1 MKTTDFY
8 ELMKNETKYAKMKWA
23 EKLGVST
30 SGFYAWLHDRNR
42 RKASADALRRKVI
55 SVFDDGQGVYGA
67 DRICGILRRSG
78 ISASYPVVKRIMAQE
93 GLKSCHCRRRQRSLT
108 DSRKARGTGY
118 ENLTKG
124 LAIERPLQV
133 MSSDIS
139 YIRTGEGFDYLCQI
153 RDVMTNTVLA
163 SCQAENMKKELVLKT
178 LKAAQ
183 NRWHLPSGV
192 IFHSDRG
199 SQYTSAE
206 VMEQVAA
213 YGWKQSFS
221 AVGKPGDNAWSESF
235 FSILKK
241 EIVHWRFYPTREA
254 ARQAIFEYIEVFYN
268 RRKVQKRLGYLSP
281 IQFLNAWNKRALP
294 CSA

>member
-1 MKTTDFY
+1 MKS
-8 ELMKNETKYAKMKWA
+8 ETKYAKTKWA

-30 SGFYAWLHDRNR
+30 SGFYAWQHDHNR
-42 RKASADALRRKVI
+42 RKTSGDALRKKVI
-55 SVFDDGQGVYGA
+55 SVFEEGQGVYGA
-67 DRICGILRRSG
+67 ERICGIFRRNG
-78 ISASYPVVKRIMAQE
+78 DSASYPVVKRIMAQE
-93 GLKSCHCRRRQRSLT
+93 GLQSCHCRRRQRSLT
-108 DSRKARGTGY
+108 DSRKARGEVY
-118 ENLTKG
+118 KNLTKG
-124 LAIERPLQV
+124 LEIERPFQV
-133 MSSDIS
+133 LSSDIS

-153 RDVMTNTVLA
+153 CDVYSNTVLA
-163 SCQAENMKKELVLKT
+163 SCEAENMKQELILST

-183 NRWHLPSGV
+183 DRWRLPSGV

-199 SQYTSAE
+199 SQYTATD
-206 VMEQVAA
+206 VMGQIAA

-268 RRKVQKRLGYLSP
+268 RRRVQKRLGYLSP
-281 IQFLNAWNKRALP
+281 IQFLTAWNKRALP

>member
-1 MKTTDFY
+1 MRTTDFY
-8 ELMKNETKYAKMKWA
+8 DLMKNETKYAKTKWA

-30 SGFYAWLHDRNR
+30 SGFYTWLHDRKR
-42 RKASADALRRKVI
+42 RQASDDELRKKVV
-55 SVFDDGQGVYGA
+55 SVFDEGQGVYGA
-67 DRICGILRRSG
+67 DRICGILRRNG
-78 ISASYPVVKRIMAQE
+78 ESASYPVVNRIMAQE

-108 DSRKARGTGY
+108 DSRKARGDEY
-118 ENLTKG
+118 KNLTKE
-124 LAIERPLQV
+124 LEITRPFQV
-133 MSSDIS
+133 LSSDIS

-153 RDVMTNTVLA
+153 RDVYSNTVLA
-163 SCQAENMKKELVLKT
+163 SCQAEKMKKELVLKT

-183 NRWHLPSGV
+183 DRWHLPAGV

-206 VMEQVAA
+206 VMAQVVG
-213 YGWKQSFS
+213 YGWNQSFS

-268 RRKVQKRLGYLSP
+268 RRRVQKRLKYLSP
-281 IQFLNAWNKRALP
+281 IQFLNT
-294 CSA
+294 

>member
-1 MKTTDFY
+1 VKTTDFY
-8 ELMKNETKYAKMKWA
+8 ELMNTETKYARAKWA

-30 SGFYAWLHDRNR
+30 SGYYAWLHWRKR
-42 RKASADALRRKVI
+42 RRAADDSRREKVI
-55 SVFDDGQGVYGA
+55 AVFNDGQGVYGV
-67 DRICGILRRSG
+67 DRICGILRRG
-78 ISASYPVVKRIMAQE
+78 RDSASYPVVKRILSQE
-93 GLKSCHCRRRQRSLT
+93 GLKSCHCKRRQRSLT
-108 DSRKARGTGY
+108 DSRKARGY
-118 ENLTKG
+118 EYKNLTKG
-124 LAIERPLQV
+124 LEITRPFQV
-133 MSSDIS
+133 LSSDIS

-153 RDVMTNTVLA
+153 RDVCSNTVLA
-163 SCQAENMKKELVLKT
+163 SCQADNMKKELVLKT

-183 NRWHLPSGV
+183 DRWHLPADV

-199 SQYTSAE
+199 SQYTAAE
-206 VMEQVAA
+206 VMERIAA

-254 ARQAIFEYIEVFYN
+254 ARQAVFEYIEVFYN
-268 RRKVQKRLGYLSP
+268 RRRVQKRLGYLSP
-281 IQFLNAWNKRALP
+281 IQFLHACNKPALL

>member
-1 MKTTDFY
+1 MKTRDFY
-8 ELMKNETKYAKMKWA
+8 DLMNTEPKYAKAKWA

-30 SGFYAWLHDRNR
+30 SGFYTWLHERKR
-42 RKASADALRRKVI
+42 RQEAAEILRKKVI
-55 SVFDDGQGVYGA
+55 DVFYQGQGVYGA
-67 DRICGILRRSG
+67 ERICGILRSNG
-78 ISASYPVVKRIMAQE
+78 DSASYPVVKRIMAQE

-108 DSRKARGTGY
+108 DSKKARGDEY
-118 ENLTKG
+118 KNLTKG
-124 LAIERPLQV
+124 HEITKPFQV
-133 MSSDIS
+133 LSSDIS

-163 SCQAENMKKELVLKT
+163 SCQTENMKKELVLKT

-183 NRWHLPSGV
+183 DRWHLPSGV

-199 SQYTSAE
+199 SQYTSAN

-213 YGWKQSFS
+213 FGWKQSFS

-268 RRKVQKRLGYLSP
+268 RRRVQKRLGYLSP
-281 IQFLNAWNKRALP
+281 IQFLNAWNNPVLP

>member
-1 MKTTDFY
+1 VKTIDFY
-8 ELMKNETKYAKMKWA
+8 DLMKNETKCAKAKWA
-23 EKLGVST
+23 EKLGVSK
-30 SGFYAWLHDRNR
+30 SGFYTWLHDRKR
-42 RKASADALRRKVI
+42 RQAADDALRKKVI
-55 SVFDDGQGVYGA
+55 SVFNEGQGVYGA
-67 DRICGILRRSG
+67 DRVCGILRRNG
-78 ISASYPVVKRIMAQE
+78 DSASYPVIKRIMSHE
-93 GLKSCHCRRRQRSLT
+93 GLKSCHLRRRQRSLT
-108 DSRKARGTGY
+108 DSRKSRGDEY
-118 ENLTKG
+118 NNLTKG
-124 LAIERPLQV
+124 IEIERPFQV
-133 MSSDIS
+133 LSSDIS

-153 RDVMTNTVLA
+153 RDVCSNTVLA
-163 SCQAENMKKELVLKT
+163 SCQAENMKKDLVLKT
-178 LKAAQ
+178 LKSVQ
-183 NRWHLPSGV
+183 DRWHLPSGV

-199 SQYTSAE
+199 SQYTAAE
-206 VMEQVAA
+206 VMAQVAG

-268 RRKVQKRLGYLSP
+268 RRRVQKRLGYLSP

>member
-1 MKTTDFY
+1 M
-8 ELMKNETKYAKMKWA
+8 MNETKYAKAKWA

-30 SGFYAWLHDRNR
+30 SGYYTWLHDRKQR
-42 RKASADALRRKVI
+42 QTADEARRRKVI
-55 SVFDDGQGVYGA
+55 SVFQEGQGVYGA

-78 ISASYPVVKRIMAQE
+78 DSASYPVVKRIMDQE
-93 GLKSCHCRRRQRSLT
+93 GLKSCHLRRRQRSLT
-108 DSRKARGTGY
+108 DSRKSRGDEY
-118 ENLTKG
+118 KNLTKG
-124 LAIERPLQV
+124 LKIIRPFQV
-133 MSSDIS
+133 LSSDIS

-153 RDVMTNTVLA
+153 RDVCTNTVLA
-163 SCQAENMKKELVLKT
+163 SCQAENMKKELVLRT

-183 NRWHLPSGV
+183 DRWHLPSGV

-206 VMEQVAA
+206 VIAQVAA

-221 AVGKPGDNAWSESF
+221 EVGKPGDNAWSESF

-241 EIVHWRFYPTREA
+241 EVVHWRFYPTREA

-268 RRKVQKRLGYLSP
+268 RRRVQKRLGYLSP
-281 IQFLNAWNKRALP
+281 IQFLNAWNKRDLP